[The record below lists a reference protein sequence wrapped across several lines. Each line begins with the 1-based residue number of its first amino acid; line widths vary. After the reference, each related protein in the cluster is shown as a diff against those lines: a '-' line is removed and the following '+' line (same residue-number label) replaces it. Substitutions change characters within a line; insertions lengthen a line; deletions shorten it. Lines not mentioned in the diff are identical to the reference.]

1 MLPISV
7 FPSSPFPRT
16 LKATDKSEAF
26 NEKGAEWFP
35 LHLITT
41 SSLSLDER
49 AVLDSIADNSS
60 EVEDSG
66 IRKLYPSVF
75 KTVGGGQFLNLAFH
89 CRTLQLALI

>member
-60 EVEDSG
+60 EVEDS
-66 IRKLYPSVF
+66 
-75 KTVGGGQFLNLAFH
+75 
-89 CRTLQLALI
+89 LQLGSYTPLCLKLLEKGSF